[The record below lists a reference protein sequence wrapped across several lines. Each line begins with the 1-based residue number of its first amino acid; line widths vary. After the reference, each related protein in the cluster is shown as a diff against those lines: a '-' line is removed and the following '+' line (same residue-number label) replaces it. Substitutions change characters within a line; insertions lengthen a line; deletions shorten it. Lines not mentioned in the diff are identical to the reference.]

1 MIKVIFILLFFIL
14 PFLSIH
20 YNYYGIENKEDD
32 IENEKVVTR
41 VLNDFDQRQRVR
53 LFNNLVKTKKI
64 INIRK
69 VLEQNSTD
77 YINKPIITD
86 IFAIPG
92 VNKTV
97 VYTMYNVL
105 NLPKKQSYISY
116 SNFTLLYQ
124 NQSFYNMIGAKT
136 HVEAFRDLKFIIPYS
151 INADYFY
158 ATVFDKVR
166 NLKFE
171 NMYIQVL
178 KQKRIGGVAVCA
190 MVSNYNTIGEV
201 MSWISWYKLQNFS
214 NVILYSIKPIPDME
228 ITLAPAIQQGFLKY
242 YQYQYPLNKRRKM
255 EQRSIQLPV
264 VNSCYYRHRNF
275 YDTIAFI
282 DVDEYIY
289 SPINPFNPPSTMQT
303 ILRERSGDYFRV
315 YQY

>member
-1 MIKVIFILLFFIL
+1 MVKVIAIVLLFILSN
-14 PFLSIH
+14 LSVHCI
-20 YNYYGIENKEDD
+20 YVIQNEKD
-32 IENEKVVTR
+32 IEKVKVVTR
-41 VLNDFDQRQRVR
+41 ILNDFHQRQRVR

-69 VLEQNSTD
+69 MLEQNSTD

-97 VYTMYNVL
+97 VYVMYNVL

-116 SNFTLLYQ
+116 SNFTLFYQ
-124 NQSFYNMIGAKT
+124 NQSFYNIIGAKT
-136 HVEAFRDLKFIIPYS
+136 HVEAFRDLKFIIPFS

-178 KQKRIGGVAVCA
+178 KQKTIGGVAVCA

-255 EQRSIQLPV
+255 EQYSIQLPV

>member
-1 MIKVIFILLFFIL
+1 
-14 PFLSIH
+14 
-20 YNYYGIENKEDD
+20 
-32 IENEKVVTR
+32 
-41 VLNDFDQRQRVR
+41 
-53 LFNNLVKTKKI
+53 
-64 INIRK
+64 
-69 VLEQNSTD
+69 
-77 YINKPIITD
+77 
-86 IFAIPG
+86 
-92 VNKTV
+92 
-97 VYTMYNVL
+97 
-105 NLPKKQSYISY
+105 
-116 SNFTLLYQ
+116 
-124 NQSFYNMIGAKT
+124 
-136 HVEAFRDLKFIIPYS
+136 
-151 INADYFY
+151 
-158 ATVFDKVR
+158 
-166 NLKFE
+166 
-171 NMYIQVL
+171 MYIQVL

-242 YQYQYPLNKRRKM
+242 YQYQYPLNKIRKM

-282 DVDEYIY
+282 DLDEYIY
-289 SPINPFNPPSTMQT
+289 SPINPFNPPSIMQT